1 MEKEINTENSF
12 ASVGFRD
19 ENESKSRWRVK
30 DHAAAQGLALDGFLE
45 DNEPTSKRAA
55 KASVFTN
62 LFSKAEY
69 TFQLYKA
76 LHPEDEKTT
85 KDEITLMTIE
95 SHMLNQQYNDL
106 GFMVGDR
113 LIILA
118 EAQSTWSENIVVRCL
133 LYVVQT
139 WYKYIKRK
147 KLDVYDEEIIKLPV
161 PELYVIYTGTE
172 RENKPDRLTLKD
184 SFFEGNTIG
193 VDCEVKVLYDGAW
206 GDIINQY
213 VRFCH
218 IFNEQVKLLGR
229 TREAVDETIRICKS
243 EAVLEEYLER
253 EQEEIMDM
261 MLALFDEET
270 IMTNHDATIERKGI
284 NKGRIEG
291 RVEEK
296 ISLICRKL
304 RKGKTIDEIADD
316 LETEISFVENVC
328 KVAEKFA
335 PDYDEEK
342 VIAAMLK

>member
-1 MEKEINTENSF
+1 MEKEIDTE
-12 ASVGFRD
+12 
-19 ENESKSRWRVK
+19 K
-30 DHAAAQGLALDGFLE
+30 DLELDGIL
-45 DNEPTSKRAA
+45 DNEPKSKWVA

-76 LHPEDEKTT
+76 LHPEDDTT
-85 KDEITLMTIE
+85 TIDEITLMTLE

-106 GFMVGDR
+106 GFMVGER

-139 WYKYIKRK
+139 WYKYIKK
-147 KLDVYDEEIIKLPV
+147 KGLDIYAEDRIELPK

-172 RENKPDRLTLKD
+172 KRYKPGKFTLKD
-184 SFFEGNTIG
+184 CFFKGKDIS
-193 VDCEVKVLYDGAW
+193 VDCEVKMLYDGAR

-218 IFNEQVKLLGR
+218 IFNEQVKLHGR
-229 TREAVDETIRICKS
+229 TRKAVDETIRICRS
-243 EAVLEEYLER
+243 EAVLEKYLEK

-270 IMTNHDATIERKGI
+270 LMKNHDATIERKSKKKLI
-284 NKGRIEG
+284 
-291 RVEEK
+291 
-296 ISLICRKL
+296 ISLICKKL
-304 RKGKTIDEIADD
+304 RKRKTIDEIADD
-316 LETEISFVENVC
+316 LEADISLVESVC
-328 KVAEKFA
+328 KVAEQFA
-335 PDYDEEK
+335 PEYDEEK
-342 VIAAMLK
+342 VIAAMPK